1 VVPDFD
7 STTDLG
13 PLTLRPST
21 GGTTTLSGLTPGNY
35 HVYTFAGA
43 AELAYR
49 NREALAALRNPGQ
62 PITLSPG
69 TTGNLVVEA
78 PGQ

>member
-1 VVPDFD
+1 M
-7 STTDLG
+7 T
-13 PLTLRPST
+13 LT
-21 GGTTTLSGLTPGNY
+21 GLTPGNY

-43 AELAYR
+43 VQLAYR
-49 NREALAALRNPGQ
+49 SRNALAFLNNPGQ
-62 PITLSPG
+62 AISLAPG